1 MSKFKMFFLTVL
13 TCLLAVT
20 PWGAGAQAK
29 EAVIL
34 DTDMVDLFDDG
45 VAMLMLAKSP
55 QIDLLGITIV
65 IGNTWAETGTASAI
79 RQLEGINRLDIPVA
93 VGINRVTRSQR
104 VENMATEKKM
114 FGRGADPHLGAAG
127 YPEPASWQEAYRS
140 TYHADPKGKPVAE
153 HAVDFL
159 IRNIKARPHEIT
171 IISIGTSANLAA
183 AIRRAPE
190 IVPLVK
196 RVIYMGGAFFQQG
209 NVMPTAEF
217 NFWFDPEAA
226 RTALRAPFK
235 EQIIFPLDVC
245 EKIHFDKQ
253 RYNELAGR
261 LHNPVFQELFAHHW
275 TKAAFDK
282 DKNYYTF
289 VWDVLTAAF
298 VLDPAIVTEAAVY
311 PVDVDTNYSPSY
323 GQSIAFRGYG
333 PEGTQK
339 AKIIFTVDEKK
350 LWSMIDDLFTN
361 L

>member
-1 MSKFKMFFLTVL
+1 MRTGKLLLLTL
-13 TCLLAVT
+13 LLCCLSLA
-20 PWGAGAQAK
+20 PLHSEAK

-55 QIDLLGITIV
+55 QIELIGVTTV
-65 IGNTWAETGTASAI
+65 IGNTWAETGTASAL

-93 VGINRVTRSQR
+93 VGLNRLTRSGR
-104 VENMATEKKM
+104 IEYMATEKKM

-127 YPEPASWQEAYRS
+127 YPEPASWQAAYRAN
-140 TYHADPKGKPVAE
+140 YHAEPKGQPVSE
-153 HAVDFL
+153 HGVDFL

-171 IISIGTSANLAA
+171 IVSIGTSANLAA

-196 RVIYMGGAFFQQG
+196 RVVYMGGAFFQQG
-209 NVMPTAEF
+209 NVMPAAEF

-245 EKIHFDKQ
+245 EKIHFTYA
-253 RYNELAGR
+253 RYQEVKSH
-261 LHNPVFQELFAHHW
+261 LHNPLFQDLFAHHW
-275 TKAAFDK
+275 TKAMFDK

-289 VWDVLTAAF
+289 VWDVLAASM
-298 VLDPAIVTEAAVY
+298 VVDPSLVTEARSY
-311 PVDVDTNYSPSY
+311 PVDVDTTYGPSY
-323 GQSIAFRGYG
+323 GQSLAFRGYG
-333 PEGTQK
+333 PEGTQT
-339 AKIIFTVDEKK
+339 AKIVFSVDQDK
-350 LWSMIDDLFTN
+350 LWTMIDKLCES

>member
-1 MSKFKMFFLTVL
+1 MRICKLFFLSVLLTVL
-13 TCLLAVT
+13 TFFPCSVH
-20 PWGAGAQAK
+20 AK

-55 QIDLLGITIV
+55 KIELVGVTIV
-65 IGNTWAETGTASAI
+65 IGNTWTETGTASAL

-93 VGINRVTRSQR
+93 VGINTTTRPGR
-104 VENMATEKKM
+104 IANMAIEKKL
-114 FGRGADPHLGAAG
+114 FGRGADPHLGSAG
-127 YPEPASWQEAYRS
+127 YPQPASWQAAYRS
-140 TYHADPKGKPVAE
+140 SYHAEPKGKPINE

-196 RVIYMGGAFFQQG
+196 RVVYMGGAFFQQG

-217 NFWFDPEAA
+217 NFWLDPEAA

-245 EKIHFDKQ
+245 EKIRFTSDKYKELEQ
-253 RYNELAGR
+253 RLS
-261 LHNPVFQELFAHHW
+261 NPLFKDMFANHC
-275 TKAAFDK
+275 TKPMFDK
-282 DKNYYTF
+282 DKNFYTF
-289 VWDVLTAAF
+289 VWDALAAAM
-298 VLDPAIVTEAAVY
+298 VVEPSLVTEESSY
-311 PVDVDTNYSPSY
+311 PVDIDTNYGPSY

-339 AKIIFTVDEKK
+339 ARIIFTVNEDK
-350 LWSMIDDLFTN
+350 LWDLIDRLFES

>member
-1 MSKFKMFFLTVL
+1 MRTCKLFFLSLLLSLL
-13 TCLLAVT
+13 TLFPFSAS
-20 PWGAGAQAK
+20 AK

-45 VAMLMLAKSP
+45 IAMLMLAKSP
-55 QIDLLGITIV
+55 RIELVGVTIV
-65 IGNTWAETGTASAI
+65 IGNTWAETGTASAL

-93 VGINRVTRSQR
+93 VGINTLTRSGR
-104 VENMATEKKM
+104 IEAMATEKKL

-127 YPEPASWQEAYRS
+127 YPEPASWQAAYRS
-140 TYHADPKGKPVAE
+140 AYHAEPKGKPINE

-171 IISIGTSANLAA
+171 IVSIGTAANLAA

-196 RVIYMGGAFFQQG
+196 RVVYMGGAFFQQG
-209 NVMPTAEF
+209 NVMPGAEF

-245 EKIHFDKQ
+245 EKVHFTSD
-253 RYNELAGR
+253 RYQEVNQR
-261 LHNPVFQELFAHHW
+261 LHNPLFKDMFAHHW
-275 TKAAFDK
+275 TKPMFDK

-289 VWDVLTAAF
+289 VWDAIAAAMM
-298 VLDPAIVTEAAVY
+298 LDPSLVTEARTY
-311 PVDVDTNYSPSY
+311 PVDIDTNYGLSY

-333 PEGTQK
+333 PEGTQQ
-339 AKIIFTVDEKK
+339 AKIVFTIDEDK
-350 LWSMIDDLFTN
+350 LWKIIDTLCDDL
-361 L
+361 

>member
-1 MSKFKMFFLTVL
+1 MLKIKMLLMTALVCLLTVTPLGL
-13 TCLLAVT
+13 T
-20 PWGAGAQAK
+20 GQAK
-29 EAVIL
+29 ETVIL

-55 QIDLLGITIV
+55 KIDLLGVTVV
-65 IGNTWAETGTASAI
+65 IGNTWTETGTASAI

-93 VGINRVTRSQR
+93 VGINRVTRSNR

-127 YPEPASWQEAYRS
+127 YPEPASWQAAYRS
-140 TYHADPKGKPVAE
+140 TYHAEPKGKPIDE

-171 IISIGTSANLAA
+171 IITIGTSANLAA

-196 RVIYMGGAFFQQG
+196 RVVYMGGAFFQQG

-245 EKIHFDKQ
+245 EKIHFNRD

-261 LHNPVFQELFAHHW
+261 LHNPVFKDMFAHHW
-275 TKAAFDK
+275 TKAMFDQ

-289 VWDVLTAAF
+289 VWDVLTA
-298 VLDPAIVTEAAVY
+298 VYVIDPELVTEASVY
-311 PVDVDTNYSPSY
+311 PVDIDTNYSPSY

-339 AKIIFTVDEKK
+339 AKIVFTVDEQK
-350 LWSMIDDLFTN
+350 LWNMIDNLFEG

>member
-1 MSKFKMFFLTVL
+1 MRTCKLLIMTLL
-13 TCLLAVT
+13 CLLSLAPLHT
-20 PWGAGAQAK
+20 EAK

-34 DTDMVDLFDDG
+34 DTDMVDMFDDG

-55 QIDLLGITIV
+55 QIELIGITGV
-65 IGNTWAETGTASAI
+65 IGNTWVETGTASAI

-93 VGINRVTRSQR
+93 VGLNRLTRAGR
-104 VENMATEKKM
+104 IEYMATEKKM

-127 YPEPASWQEAYRS
+127 YPEPASWQAAYRAA
-140 TYHADPKGKPVAE
+140 YHAEPKGKPISE
-153 HAVDFL
+153 HGVDFL

-171 IISIGTSANLAA
+171 IVSIGTSANLAA

-196 RVIYMGGAFFQQG
+196 RVVYMGGAFFQQG

-245 EKIHFDKQ
+245 EKIHFTYD
-253 RYNELAGR
+253 RYQEVKSH
-261 LHNPVFQELFAHHW
+261 LHNPLFQDMFAHHW
-275 TKAAFDK
+275 TKAMFDQ

-289 VWDVLTAAF
+289 VWDVLAASM
-298 VLDPAIVTEAAVY
+298 VVDPSLVTEERSY
-311 PVDVDTNYSPSY
+311 PVDIDTNYGPSY

-333 PEGTQK
+333 PEGTQT
-339 AKIIFTVDEKK
+339 ARIVFSVDQNK
-350 LWSMIDDLFTN
+350 LWKMIDN
-361 L
+361 LCDSL